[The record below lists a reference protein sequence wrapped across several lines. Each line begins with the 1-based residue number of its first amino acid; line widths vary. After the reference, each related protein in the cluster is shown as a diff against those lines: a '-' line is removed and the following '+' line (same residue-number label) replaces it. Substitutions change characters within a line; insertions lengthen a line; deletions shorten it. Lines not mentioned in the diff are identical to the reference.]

1 MKKNLP
7 LLCIAFLMMVLLVSG
22 CGGTA
27 AERPPAPADEKQDVT
42 PRSTPEQTDDSD
54 TTQPN
59 EASGTNDVIYDGEPV
74 TLKFIIEVDEETF
87 RIRYKEQIE
96 EKFPNITLELAN
108 ASLTPEGLQEL
119 NARGDIPD
127 LYVMHQGY
135 DMLKELDMLEPL
147 DPYIEQSG
155 FDLGVINDG
164 IVEIQRALDPDGAG
178 LLYGMPIEGT
188 QRALYYN
195 KAIFDKFGV
204 DYPREGMTWDDIL
217 DLAKQVTAERDGV
230 KYRGLS
236 FGHYSIPITQF
247 GVNGTD
253 PETGEVLLTKEPAF
267 QQFFEMLDKYRS
279 IPGMVDP
286 SDYSY
291 TFNNDQNVAMTIVSL
306 PTLPLYNAIQGLDF
320 DIVSVPEWPD
330 HPGIGPSVPAIS
342 ISINKH
348 SKHKDAAWAV
358 IAHLASQEGQLVLS
372 RVGSPPTIRNAEA
385 FDQYSAADMEA
396 ADKKYNIRPIFEQRM
411 ASISNFSPYGP
422 LVTFFYDD
430 YINQKARTFV
440 TTPDKDV
447 ATFLREM
454 EEEYATIVKEMKELK

>member
-1 MKKNLP
+1 MKRNLS
-7 LLCIAFLMMVLLVSG
+7 LLSIAILLMMLLGSG
-22 CGGTA
+22 CGGTTA
-27 AERPPAPADEKQDVT
+27 DPPALPLDQRQDGT
-42 PRSTPEQTDDSD
+42 PRSAPEQTGGSD
-54 TTQPN
+54 TAQPN
-59 EASGTNDVIYDGEPV
+59 DASAANEVAYDGEAV

-119 NARGDIPD
+119 NARGEIPD

-164 IVEIQRALDPDGAG
+164 IAEIQRALDPDGTG

-204 DYPREGMTWDDIL
+204 GYPRDGMTWDEIL

-230 KYRGLS
+230 KYKGLS
-236 FGHYSIPITQF
+236 FGHYSIPLTQF

-253 PETGEVLLTKEPAF
+253 PETGEVLFTKEPAF
-267 QQFFEMLDKYRS
+267 QQFFAMLDKYRS
-279 IPGMVDP
+279 IPGMVDT

-306 PTLPLYNAIQGLDF
+306 PTLPLYNAVQGLDF
-320 DIVSVPEWPD
+320 DMVSVPVWPH
-330 HPGIGPSVPAIS
+330 HPAIGPSVPAIS
-342 ISINKH
+342 VSINKH
-348 SKHKDAAWAV
+348 SPHKDAAWAV
-358 IAHLASQEGQLVLS
+358 IAHLASEDGQLVLS
-372 RVGSPPTIRNAEA
+372 RVGSPPTIKSAEA
-385 FDQYSAADMEA
+385 FEQYSAADMEA
-396 ADKKYNIRPIFEQRM
+396 AGKKYNIRPIFEQKM

-430 YINQKARTFV
+430 YINQKARAFV
-440 TTPDKDV
+440 TEPDKDV

-454 EEEYATIVKEMKELK
+454 EEEYAAIVKEMKQLK

>member
-1 MKKNLP
+1 MKRNLS
-7 LLCIAFLMMVLLVSG
+7 LLSIAILLMMLLVSG
-22 CGGTA
+22 CGGTTA
-27 AERPPAPADEKQDVT
+27 DPPALPLDQRQDGT
-42 PRSTPEQTDDSD
+42 PRSAPEQTGGSD
-54 TTQPN
+54 TAQPN
-59 EASGTNDVIYDGEPV
+59 DASAANEVAYDGEAV

-119 NARGDIPD
+119 NARGEIPD

-164 IVEIQRALDPDGAG
+164 IAEIQRALDPDGTG

-204 DYPREGMTWDDIL
+204 GYPRDGMTWDEIL

-230 KYRGLS
+230 KYKGLS
-236 FGHYSIPITQF
+236 FGHYSIPLTQF

-253 PETGEVLLTKEPAF
+253 PETGEVLFTKEPAF
-267 QQFFEMLDKYRS
+267 QQFFDMLDKYRS
-279 IPGMVDP
+279 IPGMVDT

-306 PTLPLYNAIQGLDF
+306 PTLPLYNAVQGLDF
-320 DIVSVPEWPD
+320 DMVSVPVWPN

-342 ISINKH
+342 VSINKH
-348 SKHKDAAWAV
+348 SPHKDAAWAV
-358 IAHLASQEGQLVLS
+358 IAHLASEDGQLVLS
-372 RVGSPPTIRNAEA
+372 RVGSPPTIKSAEA
-385 FDQYSAADMEA
+385 FEQYSAADMEA
-396 ADKKYNIRPIFEQRM
+396 AGDRK
-411 ASISNFSPYGP
+411 S
-422 LVTFFYDD
+422 V
-430 YINQKARTFV
+430 V
-440 TTPDKDV
+440 
-447 ATFLREM
+447 
-454 EEEYATIVKEMKELK
+454 